1 MVSERGIAMRRC
13 QRNGIGKVTT
23 VLLFLVII
31 GIIGY
36 SCETAAPQRTQAA
49 RNLAL
54 LEENT
59 ADADFTKGRALVLE
73 EKFGEALPYLEKSGE
88 PEALFFRALALQGL
102 GKGDEAVALFALC
115 VQNGIQVAE
124 SLYNIGLA
132 AYESGDRAS
141 AVARMNE
148 VLEKE
153 PTHAGAHYFL
163 ASHAYEGNDMATA
176 ETHFRAAVK
185 SMPQNGAAWE
195 GLFYALVSQ
204 NKFTD
209 AWEMREHLDIAAGDN
224 LANLLLVGE
233 KVEKPTEAL
242 ALIPSGEIPA
252 AAKLQRIVLIAQT
265 SGLAVAIAE
274 AAKLPSDLTA
284 DTGYVV
290 LDRGADGSLEWGIS
304 RIVTDG
310 MITLTCFTD
319 PNAKPTTFTLSVS
332 DAGVTINKKSYP
344 FDKFRAAV
352 PGICW
357 GK

>member
-1 MVSERGIAMRRC
+1 MRHDERYAWEKGGA
-13 QRNGIGKVTT
+13 
-23 VLLFLVII
+23 VLLVLFSVLF
-31 GIIGY
+31 GC
-36 SCETAAPQRTQAA
+36 SCESAASQKAQAE

-59 ADADFTKGRALVLE
+59 ADSDFTKGRSLVLE

-102 GKGDEAVALFALC
+102 GRKDEAVALFALC

-124 SLYNIGLA
+124 SLYNIGLV
-132 AYESGDRAS
+132 AYESGDRES
-141 AVARMNE
+141 AIARMNE
-148 VLEKE
+148 VLAKE
-153 PTHAGAHYFL
+153 PGHAGAHYFL
-163 ASHAYEGNDMATA
+163 ASAAYEKNDMATA

-204 NKFTD
+204 NKFSD
-209 AWEMREHLDIAAGDN
+209 AWETREHLDLAAGDN

-233 KVEKPTEAL
+233 KIGKPAEAL
-242 ALIPSGEIPA
+242 ALIPAGEIPP
-252 AAKLQRIVLIAQT
+252 AAKLRRVVLVAQT
-265 SGLAVAIAE
+265 IGLAAAIAE
-274 AAKLPSDLTA
+274 AVKLPSDLTV

-290 LDRGADGSLEWGIS
+290 LDRGTDGSLEWGVS
-304 RIVTDG
+304 RIVTGG
-310 MITLTCFTD
+310 MVTLTCFTD

-332 DAGVTINKKSYP
+332 DTGVAVNKKSYP
-344 FDKFRAAV
+344 FDRFRAAI
-352 PGICW
+352 PDICR